1 MSPPSTPGLT
11 PLDRAVRAERTMVR
25 VRWVGVAFAA
35 VQVATYYLPYPPGVL
50 PVAAWIVAVLAMGNL
65 GVALALRRARDL
77 SYVRT
82 VEIASLVLDA
92 AVVMGLVFVFTFD
105 PDTAMWAVIYIL
117 PLEGA
122 IKFGLRG
129 ALLTMGAATI
139 AYTVRELYG
148 EAVYETPFLATS
160 VSFRMGIGF
169 IIAGVAGAM
178 ASSLGRDRE
187 RLERA
192 KAAVEA
198 SAEELASVVEQ
209 LKAATAVKD
218 EFIAVTNHELR
229 TPLTTIMGYAQT
241 LETRWSSFDDAQR
254 LEFIGHIRHQG
265 RRLHLLVEDLL
276 TLSSAQAGAL
286 DLDLTPVALLPAID
300 EAIGQNGLA
309 AAGVGVRCP
318 AGLRVM
324 ASEDRLVQILTNLI
338 SNALKYGAEPVE
350 VVAHLDGDWVDVA
363 VCDSGEG
370 VPPGFVPRLFDRF
383 SQASHGASRTA
394 AGTGLGL
401 AIVQE
406 LVVAQGGEVRY
417 EPNEPT
423 GARFCVRLRAAP
435 QTTPPG

>member
-1 MSPPSTPGLT
+1 
-11 PLDRAVRAERTMVR
+11 MVR
-25 VRWVGVAFAA
+25 IRWVGVVFATA
-35 VQVATYYLPYPPGVL
+35 QVATYYLPYPPGVL
-50 PVAAWIVAVLAMGNL
+50 AVAATIVAGLAVGN
-65 GVALALRRARDL
+65 VAVTLAVARASTLRA
-77 SYVRT
+77 VRRIQ
-82 VEIASLVLDA
+82 VMSLILDG
-92 AVVMGLVFVFTFD
+92 AVVLGTVFVFTFD

-129 ALLTMGAATI
+129 ALVTMAAATVT
-139 AYTVRELYG
+139 YVVRELYG
-148 EAVYETPFLATS
+148 QAVYGTPFLATS

-187 RLERA
+187 QLEHA
-192 KAAVEA
+192 KATVEA
-198 SAEELASVVEQ
+198 SAAELATAVEQ
-209 LKAATAVKD
+209 LRAATAVKD

-229 TPLTTIMGYAQT
+229 TPLTTILGYAQT
-241 LETRWSSFDDAQR
+241 LQTRWQSLPDEQR

-286 DLDLTPVALLPAID
+286 DLELTAVPVADAID

-309 AAGVGVRCP
+309 AASVDNDC
-318 AGLRVM
+318 AEGLHAL

-338 SNALKYGAEPVE
+338 SNALKYGAEPIA
-350 VVAHLDGDWVDVA
+350 VVAAREGDTVEIR
-363 VCDSGEG
+363 VCDHGAG
-370 VPPGFVPRLFDRF
+370 VPEEFVPRLFDKF

-401 AIVQE
+401 AIVHE
-406 LVVAQGGEVRY
+406 LATAQGGSVTY
-417 EPNEPT
+417 EPNQPS
-423 GARFCVRLRAAP
+423 GSRFCVRLPAAD
-435 QTTPPG
+435 PPGDAA